1 MSYKYG
7 VNSGY
12 GTERVTKSVI
22 KKKSTE
28 LRYYLQLLT
37 QALEAENWDLVQF
50 YGECVSTLGADL
62 GFETE
67 ALASANLTGI
77 CPNHGVVH

>member
-7 VNSGY
+7 VNRGY
-12 GTERVTKSVI
+12 GTERVTKSAI

-28 LRYYLQLLT
+28 LRYYLGLLA
-37 QALEAENWDLVQF
+37 QALADENWDLVQF
-50 YGECVSTLGADL
+50 YGECASTLGADL

-67 ALASANLTGI
+67 ALASANA
-77 CPNHGVVH
+77 